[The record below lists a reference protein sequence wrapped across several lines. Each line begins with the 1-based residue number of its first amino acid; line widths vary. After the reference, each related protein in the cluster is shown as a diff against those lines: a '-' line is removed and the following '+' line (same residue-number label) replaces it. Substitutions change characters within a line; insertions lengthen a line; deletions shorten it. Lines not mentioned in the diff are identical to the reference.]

1 MTDFKK
7 LMPDLLRH
15 FYLQNGITIINALS
29 RPPLSQEHVYI

>member
-29 RPPLSQEHVYI
+29 SRPLDQGHVYI